1 MTVSQPTPFPPIL
14 ELDSRASAL
23 LDALVDLG
31 HLDEAS
37 LERVNQVLSSIEKP
51 LDQHG
56 MAAISFEDVRR
67 VASMAL
73 FERLP
78 HLDGDARRMVEREW
92 GFLFY

>member
-1 MTVSQPTPFPPIL
+1 MSQPTPFPPIL

-37 LERVNQVLSSIEKP
+37 LERVNHVLSSIEKP